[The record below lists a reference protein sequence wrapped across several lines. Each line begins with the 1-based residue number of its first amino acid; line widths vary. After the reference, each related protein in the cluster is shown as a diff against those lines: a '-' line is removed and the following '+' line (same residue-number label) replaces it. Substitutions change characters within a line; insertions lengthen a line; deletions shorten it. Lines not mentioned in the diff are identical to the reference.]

1 MGDKS
6 DVNMTNSLP
15 SQDAVNMVCNSKTR
29 ANPENTVALLT
40 LGSLKVLSTLTNEVG
55 KVSDPPVLS
64 INSSSYRSLYSAD
77 IQIRR
82 SFL

>member
-55 KVSDPPVLS
+55 KVSDTSALS
-64 INSSSYRSLYSAD
+64 INSASYRNLY
-77 IQIRR
+77 
-82 SFL
+82 